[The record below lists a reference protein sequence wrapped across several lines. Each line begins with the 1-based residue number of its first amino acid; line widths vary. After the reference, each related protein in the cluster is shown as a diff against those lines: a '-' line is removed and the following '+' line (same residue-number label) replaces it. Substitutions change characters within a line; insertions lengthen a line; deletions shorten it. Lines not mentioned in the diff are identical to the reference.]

1 MINIKTILYVM
12 NITEQL
18 KDKLNEAVKAIF
30 EGYKENTKIAEDGV
44 ELLQDFIDTYGLENK
59 MLYVDSG
66 FVFVND
72 IVLDT
77 WQLDIMQEGEALKA
91 KLDFYP
97 LSDYITI
104 DDEIDTEAI

>member
-1 MINIKTILYVM
+1 M

-30 EGYKENTKIAEDGV
+30 EGYNENTKIAEDGV

-66 FVFVND
+66 FVWVND
-72 IVLDT
+72 VVLDT

-91 KLDFYP
+91 KHIAHGGNSTVVFAKLVFVQ
-97 LSDYITI
+97 LH
-104 DDEIDTEAI
+104 

>member
-1 MINIKTILYVM
+1 
-12 NITEQL
+12 
-18 KDKLNEAVKAIF
+18 
-30 EGYKENTKIAEDGV
+30 
-44 ELLQDFIDTYGLENK
+44 

-66 FVFVND
+66 FVWVND
-72 IVLDT
+72 VVLDT
-77 WQLDIMQEGEALKA
+77 WQLDIMQEGEAMKA